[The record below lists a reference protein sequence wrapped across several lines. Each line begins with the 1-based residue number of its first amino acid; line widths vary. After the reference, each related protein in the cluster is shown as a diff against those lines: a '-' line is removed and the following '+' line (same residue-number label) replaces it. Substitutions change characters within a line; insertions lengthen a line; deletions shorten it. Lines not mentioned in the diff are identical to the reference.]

1 MSSWPPARVEGGV
14 RAAARGVNSA
24 ASAAQAA
31 QVGVFQIVQI
41 HSVFIAKVARVTLRC
56 NVFVDFS
63 IPLSCKTPSFESFF
77 GRLPAR
83 NALKTRCFSWEGY
96 QKVKKT
102 SSDSSGGPG
111 RLWRSGSALGGSGGA
126 LGGLGRALGGS
137 IYRKT
142 PDQPH
147 SGRYV
152 TI

>member
-1 MSSWPPARVEGGV
+1 MLSKLGVLAERSMKMS
-14 RAAARGVNSA
+14 
-24 ASAAQAA
+24 
-31 QVGVFQIVQI
+31 
-41 HSVFIAKVARVTLRC
+41 
-56 NVFVDFS
+56 
-63 IPLSCKTPSFESFF
+63 
-77 GRLPAR
+77 
-83 NALKTRCFSWEGY
+83 
-96 QKVKKT
+96 KT
-102 SSDSSGGPG
+102 SHDSSGGPG